1 MHTVREES
9 MRRRTKR
16 VKPEILGEILQKIL
30 KKRNIPHTS
39 TDRYLL
45 NIWRRAVGPQIAA
58 QTHPDTLK
66 RGSLFVRVSAPVW
79 LHQLQFMK
87 EEILGKINELSG
99 KEEVRS
105 LFFTIGDIPSP
116 PPGNDGQPQ
125 PTPLLSLLPGRD
137 RNMMRESLA
146 AIRDPELR
154 LILERVMAGEIS
166 RRRQSEKRKAP
177 AK

>member
-1 MHTVREES
+1 
-9 MRRRTKR
+9 MRSRTKR

-66 RGSLFVRVSAPVW
+66 RGTLFVRVSAPVW

-99 KEEVRS
+99 KEEVRG

-116 PPGNDGQPQ
+116 PPGSAGQ
-125 PTPLLSLLPGRD
+125 TPPAFPLSGLPNRD
-137 RNMMRESLA
+137 RNMIQESLA
-146 AIRDPELR
+146 TVRDPELQK
-154 LILERVMAGEIS
+154 ILERVMTREIS
-166 RRRQSEKRKAP
+166 RRRHSEKRKAP